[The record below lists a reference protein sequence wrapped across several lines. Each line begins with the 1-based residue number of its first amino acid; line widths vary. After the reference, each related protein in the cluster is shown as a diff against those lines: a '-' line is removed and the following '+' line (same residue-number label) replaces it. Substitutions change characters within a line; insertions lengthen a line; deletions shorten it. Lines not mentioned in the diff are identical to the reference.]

1 MEYELKV
8 LEHIITVVL
17 NPSKLTLDK
26 LNDEFLGECKLLA
39 ETEKE
44 RIMKQF
50 TLVVFEESQESR
62 IQLYFGKHQAIL
74 IKLADIVFNYLQPGR
89 PDSIIL
95 LTNENSILD
104 FYKEISQIPEELL
117 NFIEINYPGYF
128 DREAKIPN
136 SARWLKSQEIKRN
149 LKLIKKELE
158 KFELGENLIKII
170 CHPFEDY
177 LTAGKN
183 ITYRHLAYL
192 KELQQALIYFIRKNK
207 KENANDQ
214 VCQLLLYWN
223 FNSLRFYNYYI
234 NQLEERTKGFNTI
247 PDQIEFY
254 SLKIKLIN
262 QLQLKSG
269 LVFKPGLPS
278 IKDQI
283 GTWIC
288 EELYFLEK
296 RQRLLYQ
303 SPLQKNEDPANE
315 PKVQTS
321 LSVAHL
327 ALAVKL
333 LVESKVITNKNSS
346 ELLRMVAR
354 NFKTDR
360 QELISED
367 SLRNKSYS
375 FESATV
381 DRLKD
386 EIIGLM
392 NLVRKY

>member
-1 MEYELKV
+1 LEYELKV

-17 NPSKLTLDK
+17 NPSKLKRDQLK
-26 LNDEFLGECKLLA
+26 DEFLGGSKLRA

-44 RIMKQF
+44 RIMEQF
-50 TLVVFEESQESR
+50 TLMVFDESQESR
-62 IQLYFGKHQAIL
+62 IESYFRKHQAIL
-74 IKLADIVFNYLQPGR
+74 IKLADIVFNYLQPRG
-89 PDSIIL
+89 PDSIYR
-95 LTNENSILD
+95 LTNEKLILD
-104 FYKEISQIPEELL
+104 FYKEISRIPEELL
-117 NFIEINYPGYF
+117 KFIEINYPGYF

-136 SARWLKSQEIKRN
+136 STWWLMTPEIKRN
-149 LKLIKKELE
+149 LRLIKKGLEKIELE
-158 KFELGENLIKII
+158 ERLINIICDPFENLLSA
-170 CHPFEDY
+170 E
-177 LTAGKN
+177 KN
-183 ITYRHLAYL
+183 ITYRNLAYL

-207 KENANDQ
+207 IEKANDQ
-214 VCQLLLYWN
+214 VCQLLLYRN

-234 NQLEERTKGFNTI
+234 NQLEERTRSFNTI
-247 PDQIEFY
+247 PEQIEFY

-283 GTWIC
+283 GSWIC

-303 SPLQKNEDPANE
+303 APLQKNEDQANE

-333 LVESKVITNKNSS
+333 LIESKVITNKNSS

-367 SLRNKSYS
+367 SLRNKSYN

-381 DRLKD
+381 NRLKD

>member
-26 LNDEFLGECKLLA
+26 LNDEFLGECKLHA
-39 ETEKE
+39 ENEKE
-44 RIMKQF
+44 RIMRQF
-50 TLVVFEESQESR
+50 TLMVFDESQEIHIES
-62 IQLYFGKHQAIL
+62 YFRKHQAI
-74 IKLADIVFNYLQPGR
+74 ITKLSDIVFNYLHPGR
-89 PDSIIL
+89 SESIYH

-104 FYKEISQIPEELL
+104 FYKEISRIPEDLL
-117 NFIEINYPGYF
+117 SFIEINYPGYF
-128 DREAKIPN
+128 DREAKISN
-136 SARWLKSQEIKRN
+136 FTRWSKSPEIKRN
-149 LKLIKKELE
+149 LRLIKKRLEIFELEEKLIKV
-158 KFELGENLIKII
+158 I
-170 CHPFEDY
+170 CDPFETF
-177 LTAGKN
+177 LSAEKN
-183 ITYRHLAYL
+183 TSYRNMAYL
-192 KELQQALIYFIRKNK
+192 KELQHVLLYFIRKNK
-207 KENANDQ
+207 IENANDQ
-214 VCQLLLYWN
+214 VCQLLLYRN

-234 NQLEERTKGFNTI
+234 NQLEERTRSFNTI
-247 PDQIEFY
+247 PEQIEFY

-283 GTWIC
+283 GSWIC

-296 RQRLLYQ
+296 RQRLLNQ
-303 SPLQKNEDPANE
+303 EPLQKNEVQPNE
-315 PKVQTS
+315 PKVQTR

-333 LVESKVITNKNSS
+333 LVDSKVITNKNSS

-367 SLRNKSYS
+367 SLRNKSYNI
-375 FESATV
+375 ESSTV

>member
-17 NPSKLTLDK
+17 NPSKLKRDQ

-50 TLVVFEESQESR
+50 TLMVFNESQESR
-62 IQLYFGKHQAIL
+62 IESYFRKHQAIL
-74 IKLADIVFNYLQPGR
+74 IKLADIVFNYLLPGR
-89 PDSIIL
+89 LEGVIL

-104 FYKEISQIPEELL
+104 FYKEISRIPEELL

-136 SARWLKSQEIKRN
+136 STWWLMAQEIKRN
-149 LKLIKKELE
+149 LKLIKKELG
-158 KFELGENLIKII
+158 KFELDEKLIKII
-170 CHPFEDY
+170 RDPFEDY
-177 LTAGKN
+177 LTAEKN
-183 ITYRHLAYL
+183 INYRNLAYL
-192 KELQQALIYFIRKNK
+192 KELQQALIYFSRKNK
-207 KENANDQ
+207 IENANEQ
-214 VCQLLLYWN
+214 VCQLLLYRN

-234 NQLEERTKGFNTI
+234 NQLEERTRSFKTI
-247 PDQIEFY
+247 PEQIEFY
-254 SLKIKLIN
+254 SFKIKLIN
-262 QLQLKSG
+262 QLQLKLG

-283 GTWIC
+283 GSWIC

-303 SPLQKNEDPANE
+303 SPVQKNEEQVNE

-333 LVESKVITNKNSS
+333 LIESKVITNKNSS
-346 ELLRMVAR
+346 ELLRMVAK

-367 SLRNKSYS
+367 SLRNKSYN

>member
-1 MEYELKV
+1 M
-8 LEHIITVVL
+8 
-17 NPSKLTLDK
+17 N
-26 LNDEFLGECKLLA
+26 
-39 ETEKE
+39 
-44 RIMKQF
+44 
-50 TLVVFEESQESR
+50 
-62 IQLYFGKHQAIL
+62 
-74 IKLADIVFNYLQPGR
+74 
-89 PDSIIL
+89 
-95 LTNENSILD
+95 
-104 FYKEISQIPEELL
+104 
-117 NFIEINYPGYF
+117 
-128 DREAKIPN
+128 
-136 SARWLKSQEIKRN
+136 
-149 LKLIKKELE
+149 
-158 KFELGENLIKII
+158 
-170 CHPFEDY
+170 
-177 LTAGKN
+177 
-183 ITYRHLAYL
+183 
-192 KELQQALIYFIRKNK
+192 
-207 KENANDQ
+207 
-214 VCQLLLYWN
+214 
-223 FNSLRFYNYYI
+223 
-234 NQLEERTKGFNTI
+234 
-247 PDQIEFY
+247 
-254 SLKIKLIN
+254 N

-283 GTWIC
+283 GSWIC

-303 SPLQKNEDPANE
+303 APSQKTEDQVNE

-333 LVESKVITNKNSS
+333 LIESKVITNKNSS

-367 SLRNKSYS
+367 SLRNKSYN

-381 DRLKD
+381 NRLKD

>member
-17 NPSKLTLDK
+17 NPSKLK
-26 LNDEFLGECKLLA
+26 PVQLNDKFLGECKLLA

-50 TLVVFEESQESR
+50 TLMVFDDSQESR
-62 IQLYFGKHQAIL
+62 IESYFRKHQAIL
-74 IKLADIVFNYLQPGR
+74 IKLADNVFNYLQPGR

-95 LTNENSILD
+95 LTKENSILD
-104 FYKEISQIPEELL
+104 FYKEISRILEELL

-158 KFELGENLIKII
+158 KFELDEKLIKII
-170 CHPFEDY
+170 CDPFEDY
-177 LTAGKN
+177 LSVEKN
-183 ITYRHLAYL
+183 INYRNLAYL

-207 KENANDQ
+207 IENANDQ
-214 VCQLLLYWN
+214 VCQLLLYRN

-234 NQLEERTKGFNTI
+234 NQLEERTRSFNTI
-247 PDQIEFY
+247 PEQIEFY

-269 LVFKPGLPS
+269 LIFKPGLPS
-278 IKDQI
+278 IRDQI
-283 GTWIC
+283 GSWIC

-296 RQRLLYQ
+296 RQRLLFQ
-303 SPLQKNEDPANE
+303 SPVQKNEEQSND

-367 SLRNKSYS
+367 SLRNKSYN

>member
-1 MEYELKV
+1 LEYELKV

-50 TLVVFEESQESR
+50 TLMVFDESQESR
-62 IQLYFGKHQAIL
+62 IESYFRKHQAIL
-74 IKLADIVFNYLQPGR
+74 IKLADIVFNYLQPRG
-89 PDSIIL
+89 PESIYR
-95 LTNENSILD
+95 LTNENLILD
-104 FYKEISQIPEELL
+104 FYKEISRIPEELL
-117 NFIEINYPGYF
+117 KFIEINYPGYF

-136 SARWLKSQEIKRN
+136 STWWLMAPEIKRN
-149 LKLIKKELE
+149 LRLIKKGLEKIELE
-158 KFELGENLIKII
+158 ERLINII
-170 CHPFEDY
+170 CDPFENF
-177 LTAGKN
+177 LSAEKN
-183 ITYRHLAYL
+183 ITYRNLAYL
-192 KELQQALIYFIRKNK
+192 KELQQVLLFLIRKNK
-207 KENANDQ
+207 IEKANDQ
-214 VCQLLLYWN
+214 VCQLLLYRN

-234 NQLEERTKGFNTI
+234 NQLEERTRSFNTI
-247 PDQIEFY
+247 PEQIEFY

-283 GTWIC
+283 GSWIC

-303 SPLQKNEDPANE
+303 SPVQKNEEPANE

-333 LVESKVITNKNSS
+333 LLESKVITNKNSS

-367 SLRNKSYS
+367 SLRNKSYN

-381 DRLKD
+381 NRLKD